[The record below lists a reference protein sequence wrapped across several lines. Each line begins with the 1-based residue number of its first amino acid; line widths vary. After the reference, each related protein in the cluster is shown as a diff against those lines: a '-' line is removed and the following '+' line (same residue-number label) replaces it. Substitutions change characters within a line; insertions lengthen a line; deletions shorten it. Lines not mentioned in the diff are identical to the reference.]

1 MNIKNAKNAKN
12 VPNTR
17 NTRNTG
23 NARIETNTRNKPANA
38 PVATTL
44 TNKVK
49 EMTQNAMK
57 SATNLGDKIGQTA
70 TNLKQNIETKVK
82 DASNQAKAS
91 TTSQDASKVMG
102 QVQQFMEA
110 NSAISKFVAV
120 VLSILVFYM
129 LFNMC
134 MYVMSQY
141 LMPASH
147 AKVLDGLV
155 QSNVQTIVSAN
166 PNITSSIPIL
176 RSVNQNQGLEFTWNV
191 WFFVKDIQ
199 NLIVNGNSKALLFS
213 KGLATNNSLLGVCPG
228 AYITPIRNSTNNNNR
243 QVGLTVA
250 LSTMIDPKIN
260 NPGLEKI
267 KVKNIPMNKWVH
279 CAIRVQNLSV
289 DIYINGVLTQRKNLK
304 TLPYQN
310 YYDTYIG
317 SVQGFNGMISS
328 LNYYAYALNYDQI
341 QADYANGPNMKL
353 KGQTNQIN
361 YKDYMAMNWY
371 YN

>member
-12 VPNTR
+12 ARNATNTR
-17 NTRNTG
+17 NTRN
-23 NARIETNTRNKPANA
+23 EPRNKPVNVPA
-38 PVATTL
+38 PTNTTL
-44 TNKVK
+44 TDKVK

-82 DASNQAKAS
+82 DVSNQAKAS
-91 TTSQDASKVMG
+91 TTSQDATKVLG
-102 QVQQFMEA
+102 KLQEFMEA

-129 LFNMC
+129 LFNLG
-134 MYVMSQY
+134 MYVMTQF
-141 LMPASH
+141 LMPTSH

-166 PNITSSIPIL
+166 PNIKSSVPIL
-176 RSVNQNQGLEFTWNV
+176 RSVNQNQGLEYTWDV
-191 WFFVKDIQ
+191 WFLVKDIK
-199 NLIVNGNSKALLFS
+199 NLIANGQGRALLFS
-213 KGLATNNSLLGVCPG
+213 KGLANNYALLGVCPG
-228 AYITPIRNSTNNNNR
+228 VYITPIRNSTNNNNR

-250 LSTMIDPKIN
+250 ISTMIDPKIN

-267 KVKNIPMNKWVH
+267 KIKDIPMNKWVH
-279 CAIRVQNLSV
+279 CAVRVQNLSV
-289 DIYINGVLTQRKNLK
+289 DVYINGVLTQRKNLK

-317 SVQGFNGMISS
+317 DVQGFNGMIAS

-341 QADYANGPNMKL
+341 QDDYAKGPNMTL

-361 YKDYMAMNWY
+361 YKDYLAMNWY